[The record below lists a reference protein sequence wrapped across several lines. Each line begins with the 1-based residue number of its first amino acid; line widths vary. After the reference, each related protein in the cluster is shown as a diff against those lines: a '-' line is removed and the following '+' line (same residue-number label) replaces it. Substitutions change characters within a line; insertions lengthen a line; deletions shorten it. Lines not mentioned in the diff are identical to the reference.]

1 MLISRFRPALTPP
14 LAAVRLR
21 RASRVA
27 RIEIRP
33 KPQEIF
39 AFSILV
45 AQGGMQMHTSRPR
58 AWRDRCVRDTSDS
71 LSGPFGTSP
80 LERAV
85 CGGFQILRNAP
96 RRPRSPPTANDHTHP
111 TDTLFQFTR
120 VLASCGAH
128 GCWR

>member
-1 MLISRFRPALTPP
+1 MHLSSARGARPVSGVSGT
-14 LAAVRLR
+14 R
-21 RASRVA
+21 R
-27 RIEIRP
+27 
-33 KPQEIF
+33 
-39 AFSILV
+39 
-45 AQGGMQMHTSRPR
+45 
-58 AWRDRCVRDTSDS
+58 RDTSDS

-96 RRPRSPPTANDHTHP
+96 RRPRSPPTANDNTHP